1 VVKAFIGDK
10 EVFEKEIDIKRVSER
25 VGDGV
30 LEEELRRR
38 KIKEAKEAAKRVRE
52 LFSRILEE
60 EIVNRINK
68 ARKER

>member
-1 VVKAFIGDK
+1 MVKAFIGDK